1 MLNVLMLLMVMMMVI
16 AMQTFLTIHPSSL
29 ARLTLANDTYHMPY
43 HAMLHITCPIPCK
56 IGQENGEQGCMHA
69 APSHDA
75 DEEGERRTGRE
86 RWEGT
91 VCKGGVAAPCSH
103 SRYPKSV

>member
-1 MLNVLMLLMVMMMVI
+1 MLNVVMLMMMMVI

-29 ARLTLANDTYHMPY
+29 ARLTLANDTYHMPC
-43 HAMLHITCPIPCK
+43 HAMLHITCPFPCK
-56 IGQENGEQGCMHA
+56 IKPENGEQGCMHA

-86 RWEGT
+86 RWART

-103 SRYPKSV
+103 SRYPKSL